1 MKYITR
7 VQALNIEDS
16 TECCGDWHQS
26 SMNWSK
32 LDLAESDDSMFGDW
46 GIEVDKTV
54 PEHNEHYNVANT
66 LRAILDLLQNR
77 DNLGYLKGFKDDFLC
92 TDKYNQE
99 FFEKVYELN
108 DKVGHWK
115 DIDRL
120 MQLEFMWDWDN
131 FIASKEHKN

>member
-7 VQALNIEDS
+7 VQALNIEDD

-32 LDLAESDDSMFGDW
+32 LDLAESDGSVFGDW

-54 PEHNEHYNVANT
+54 PEHTEHYNVANT

-92 TDKYNQE
+92 TDKYSQE
-99 FFEKVYELN
+99 FFEKVYELK

-120 MQLEFMWDWDN
+120 MQLEFMWDWDK
-131 FIASKEHKN
+131 FIASKEHKK